1 MEERIVEN
9 IDNAAQRAVTDT
21 LENLAFMEA
30 FPVPE
35 DISPGQALMT
45 AALLFH
51 EPQQGEIRIAMPP
64 TLLKKISQTVF
75 GLPAE
80 GTAVPEPKDLLA
92 ELLNTIAG
100 RFLIELLP
108 ADLPFRIGL
117 PELDPPA
124 ACGADPCAIWH
135 FRADDHLFTISVSN
149 LISIH
154 PLRTGI

>member
-1 MEERIVEN
+1 VEN
-9 IDNAAQRAVTDT
+9 ISNAVQRAVTDT

-64 TLLKKISQTVF
+64 ALLEKISHTVF

-108 ADLPFRIGL
+108 ADQPFRIGL

-124 ACGADPCAIWH
+124 AFETDSCAICH

-149 LISIH
+149 LFSIH
-154 PLRTGI
+154 PPRTGI